1 MIIRRTT
8 VALLVIGILTLLLAG
23 SVARADRQCWEPYVV
38 VSGHRYVVKTC
49 IPCVGGLCAALPPPP
64 SRVSGSA
71 GIASTSASR

>member
-1 MIIRRTT
+1 MIMRRTT
-8 VALLVIGILTLLLAG
+8 VVLLVMAILSLLLAG

-38 VSGHRYVVKTC
+38 VSGHRYLVKTC

-64 SRVSGSA
+64 SRASGSA